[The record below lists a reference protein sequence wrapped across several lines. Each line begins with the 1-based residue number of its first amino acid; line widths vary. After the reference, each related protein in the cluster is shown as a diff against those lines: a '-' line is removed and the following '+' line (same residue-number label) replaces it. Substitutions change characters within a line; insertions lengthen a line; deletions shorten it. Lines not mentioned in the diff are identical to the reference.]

1 VKINVHIDRLVI
13 DDLGAGPL
21 RPEKLRAAVQAE
33 VERQL
38 RFHGAGQPLQPGY
51 RERPVDGGQIPAGTV
66 PGAEPIGR
74 QIGQAVFRSIRQ

>member
-1 VKINVHIDRLVI
+1 MKINVHIDRLVI

-21 RPEKLRAAVQAE
+21 RPEKLQAAVQAE

-38 RFHGAGQPLQPGY
+38 RFHGTGQPFQPGH
-51 RERPVDGGQIPAGTV
+51 RERPVDGGQIPAGTA

-74 QIGQAVFRSIRQ
+74 QIGQAVFRSIRK